1 MIYSFT
7 YFSERTRLLVDTVVL
22 VLELIGTCAFAVSG
36 AVLAI
41 TKRFDIF
48 GVIFSAIITALG
60 GGTIRDVLLGN
71 LPPAMF
77 RNYIYLIFALITA
90 VLTFITASILKNRF
104 SENIVLIDKVNN
116 VFDAVGLG
124 VFTIVGMNV
133 AINSGF
139 SDNFFFVV
147 FLGMTT
153 GCGGGIL
160 RDVIVRDVPFVLTKR
175 VYAVASICGGIV
187 YYLLYIVFDQSALLS
202 VLSGITVIFALRIL
216 ASVFKWDLPK
226 AI

>member
-1 MIYSFT
+1 M
-7 YFSERTRLLVDTVVL
+7 DTMLL

-36 AVLAI
+36 AVLGI

-48 GVIFSAIITALG
+48 GVIFSAIITSLG
-60 GGTIRDVLLGN
+60 GGTVRDVLMGN

-77 RNYIYLIFALITA
+77 RNYIYLIFALVTA
-90 VLTFITASILKNRF
+90 LLTFITASILKNTF
-104 SENIVLIDKVNN
+104 SENIVVIDRVNN
-116 VFDAVGLG
+116 IFDAIGLG

-133 AINSGF
+133 AINGGF
-139 SDNFFFVV
+139 KDNFFFVV

-160 RDVIVRDVPFVLTKR
+160 RDVIVGDIPFVLRKR
-175 VYAVASICGGIV
+175 VYAVASIGGGV
-187 YYLLYIVFDQSALLS
+187 LYYLLFVVFEQGQIISMVA
-202 VLSGITVIFALRIL
+202 GILVIFLLRIF
-216 ASVFKWDLPK
+216 ASVFKWDLPR

>member
-1 MIYSFT
+1 MDTMI
-7 YFSERTRLLVDTVVL
+7 L

-36 AVLAI
+36 AVIGI

-48 GVIFSAIITALG
+48 GVILCGIITALG
-60 GGTIRDVLLGN
+60 GGTIRDILLGN

-77 RNYIYLIFALITA
+77 RNYIYLIFAVTACLIT
-90 VLTFITASILKNRF
+90 FIVASILKTKF
-104 SENIVLIDKVNN
+104 SQNIGIIDKVNN
-116 VFDAVGLG
+116 VFDALGLG
-124 VFTIVGMNV
+124 VFTIVGMNI
-133 AINSGF
+133 AETSGF
-139 SDNFFFVV
+139 SDNFFFVI

-160 RDVIVRDVPFVLTKR
+160 RDVIISEVPFVLRKR
-175 VYAVASICGGIV
+175 IYAVASLAGGIL
-187 YYLLYIVFDQSALLS
+187 YYLMHITFSCGIILS
-202 VLSGITVIFALRIL
+202 TLSGILLIFALRLL

>member
-1 MIYSFT
+1 M
-7 YFSERTRLLVDTVVL
+7 DTMLL
-22 VLELIGTCAFAVSG
+22 VLELIGTCAFAISG
-36 AVLAI
+36 AVLGI

-48 GVIFSAIITALG
+48 GVIFSGIITALG
-60 GGTIRDVLLGN
+60 GGTIRDLLLGN

-77 RNYIYLIFALITA
+77 RNYIYLIFAVATCL
-90 VLTFITASILKNRF
+90 LTFIIASILKNKF
-104 SENIVLIDKVNN
+104 SENIVVIDKVNN
-116 VFDAVGLG
+116 IFDAIGLG

-133 AINSGF
+133 AIRNGF
-139 SDNFFFVV
+139 VHNFFFVV

-160 RDVIVRDVPFVLTKR
+160 RDVIVSEVPFVLKKR
-175 VYAVASICGGIV
+175 VYAVASIVGGIV
-187 YYLLYIVFDQSALLS
+187 YYLMYITFDQSA
-202 VLSGITVIFALRIL
+202 VLSAVVGITLIFVLRIL

>member
-1 MIYSFT
+1 M
-7 YFSERTRLLVDTVVL
+7 LL
-22 VLELIGTCAFAVSG
+22 VLELIGTCAFAISG
-36 AVLAI
+36 AVLGI

-60 GGTIRDVLLGN
+60 GGTIRDILIGN

-77 RNYIYLIFALITA
+77 RNYIYLIFALVTA
-90 VLTFITASILKNRF
+90 ILTFITASILKNKF
-104 SENIVLIDKVNN
+104 SENILIIDKVNN
-116 VFDAVGLG
+116 VFDAIGLG
-124 VFTIVGMNV
+124 VFTVVGMNV

-160 RDVIVRDVPFVLTKR
+160 RDVIVSDVPFVLRKR
-175 VYAVASICGGIV
+175 IYAVASILGGIL
-187 YYLLYIVFDQSALLS
+187 YYLLHITLEQGELISALA
-202 VLSGITVIFALRIL
+202 GILLIFTLRIL

>member
-1 MIYSFT
+1 MDAMI
-7 YFSERTRLLVDTVVL
+7 LI
-22 VLELIGTCAFAVSG
+22 LELMGTCAFAISG

-48 GVIFSAIITALG
+48 GVFFCGVVTALG
-60 GGTIRDVLLGN
+60 GGTIRDILLGN

-77 RNYIYLIFALITA
+77 RNYIYLIFALVTCL
-90 VLTFITASILKNRF
+90 LTFIVATVLKSRF
-104 SENIVLIDKVNN
+104 SENIVIIDKVNN
-116 VFDAVGLG
+116 VFDALGLG
-124 VFTIVGMNV
+124 VFTVVGMNV
-133 AINSGF
+133 AVNSGF
-139 SDNFFFVV
+139 ADNAFFVI

-160 RDVIVRDVPFVLTKR
+160 RDVIVSEVPFVLKKR
-175 VYAVASICGGIV
+175 IYAVASIAGGIV
-187 YYLLYIVFDQSALLS
+187 YYVLNITLGLNEIISTVAGIV
-202 VLSGITVIFALRIL
+202 IIFALRIS

>member
-1 MIYSFT
+1 M
-7 YFSERTRLLVDTVVL
+7 DTMLL
-22 VLELIGTCAFAVSG
+22 VLELIGTCAFAISG
-36 AVLAI
+36 AVLGI

-48 GVIFSAIITALG
+48 GVIFSGIITALG
-60 GGTIRDVLLGN
+60 GGTIRDILLGN

-77 RNYIYLIFALITA
+77 KNYIYLIFAVATCLF
-90 VLTFITASILKNRF
+90 TFIIASILKNKF
-104 SENIVLIDKVNN
+104 SENIVVIDKVNN
-116 VFDAVGLG
+116 IFDAIGLG

-160 RDVIVRDVPFVLTKR
+160 RDVIVSEVPFVLKKR
-175 VYAVASICGGIV
+175 VYAVASIAGGIS
-187 YYLLYIVFDQSALLS
+187 YYVMYIMLEQGVIISSVVGIAL
-202 VLSGITVIFALRIL
+202 IFALRIL
-216 ASVFKWDLPK
+216 ASVFKWDLPR

>member
-1 MIYSFT
+1 M
-7 YFSERTRLLVDTVVL
+7 DTMLL
-22 VLELIGTCAFAVSG
+22 VLELIGTCAFAISG
-36 AVLAI
+36 AVLGI

-48 GVIFSAIITALG
+48 GVIFSGIITALG
-60 GGTIRDVLLGN
+60 GGTIRDILLGN

-77 RNYIYLIFALITA
+77 RNYIYLIFAVATCL
-90 VLTFITASILKNRF
+90 LTFIIASILKNKF
-104 SENIVLIDKVNN
+104 SENIVVIDKVNN
-116 VFDAVGLG
+116 IFDAIGLG

-133 AINSGF
+133 AIRNGF
-139 SDNFFFVV
+139 VHNFFFVV

-160 RDVIVRDVPFVLTKR
+160 RDVIVSEVPFVLKKR
-175 VYAVASICGGIV
+175 VYAVASIVGGIV
-187 YYLLYIVFDQSALLS
+187 YYLVYITFDQSA
-202 VLSGITVIFALRIL
+202 VLSAVVGITLIFVLRIL

>member
-1 MIYSFT
+1 M
-7 YFSERTRLLVDTVVL
+7 DTMLL
-22 VLELIGTCAFAVSG
+22 VLELIGTCAFAISG
-36 AVLAI
+36 AVLGI

-48 GVIFSAIITALG
+48 GVIFSGIITALG
-60 GGTIRDVLLGN
+60 GGTIRDLLLGN

-77 RNYIYLIFALITA
+77 RNYIYLIFAVATCL
-90 VLTFITASILKNRF
+90 LTFIIASILKNKF
-104 SENIVLIDKVNN
+104 SENIIIIDKVNN
-116 VFDAVGLG
+116 VFDAIGLG

-160 RDVIVRDVPFVLTKR
+160 RDAIVGEVPFVLRKR
-175 VYAVASICGGIV
+175 VYAVASIAGGIA
-187 YYLLYIVFDQSALLS
+187 YYLMYIMLHQGVVISS
-202 VLSGITVIFALRIL
+202 VVGITLIFALRIL

>member
-1 MIYSFT
+1 M
-7 YFSERTRLLVDTVVL
+7 DTMLL

-36 AVLAI
+36 AVLGI

-48 GVIFSAIITALG
+48 GVIFSGIITALG
-60 GGTIRDVLLGN
+60 GGTIRDILLGN

-77 RNYIYLIFALITA
+77 RNYIYLIFAVAACL
-90 VLTFITASILKNRF
+90 LTFIVASILKNKF
-104 SENIVLIDKVNN
+104 SENIVVIDKVNN
-116 VFDAVGLG
+116 IFDAIGLG

-160 RDVIVRDVPFVLTKR
+160 RDVIVSEVPFVLKKR
-175 VYAVASICGGIV
+175 VYAVASIAGGTA
-187 YYLLYIVFDQSALLS
+187 YYVMYIMLQQGV
-202 VLSGITVIFALRIL
+202 VLSSVVGITLIFALRIL
-216 ASVFKWDLPK
+216 ASVFKWDLPR

>member
-1 MIYSFT
+1 M
-7 YFSERTRLLVDTVVL
+7 DTVIL
-22 VLELIGTCAFAVSG
+22 VLEIIGTCAFAISG
-36 AVLAI
+36 AVIGI

-48 GVIFSAIITALG
+48 GVIFSAVITSLG
-60 GGTIRDVLLGN
+60 GGTIRDILLGN

-77 RNYIYLIFALITA
+77 KNYIYLIFAVGTA
-90 VLTFITASILKNRF
+90 VLTFIIASILKNKF
-104 SENIVLIDKVNN
+104 SENIVIIDKINN
-116 VFDAVGLG
+116 IFDAAGLG
-124 VFTIVGMNV
+124 VFTVVGMNV
-133 AINSGF
+133 AMSAGF

-160 RDVIVRDVPFVLTKR
+160 RDVIVSDVPFVLTKR
-175 VYAVASICGGIV
+175 IYAVASITGGIV
-187 YYLLYIVFDQSALLS
+187 YYLMHITFHTGEIISA
-202 VLSGITVIFALRIL
+202 VSGIIVIFALRLL

>member
-1 MIYSFT
+1 M
-7 YFSERTRLLVDTVVL
+7 DTMLL
-22 VLELIGTCAFAVSG
+22 VLELIGTCAFAISG
-36 AVLAI
+36 AVLGI

-48 GVIFSAIITALG
+48 GVIFSGIITALG
-60 GGTIRDVLLGN
+60 GGTVRDLLLGN

-77 RNYIYLIFALITA
+77 RNYIYLIFAVATCL
-90 VLTFITASILKNRF
+90 LTFIVASILKNKF
-104 SENIVLIDKVNN
+104 SENIVIIDRVNN
-116 VFDAVGLG
+116 VFDAIGLG

-139 SDNFFFVV
+139 ADNFFFVV

-153 GCGGGIL
+153 GCGGGI
-160 RDVIVRDVPFVLTKR
+160 VRDAIVGEVPFVLRKR
-175 VYAVASICGGIV
+175 VYAVASIAGGIA
-187 YYLLYIVFDQSALLS
+187 YYVMYIMLDQGVVISA
-202 VLSGITVIFALRIL
+202 VVGITLIFALRIL

>member
-1 MIYSFT
+1 M
-7 YFSERTRLLVDTVVL
+7 DTMLL

-36 AVLAI
+36 AVLGI

-48 GVIFSAIITALG
+48 GVIFSGIITALG
-60 GGTIRDVLLGN
+60 GGTIRDILLGN

-77 RNYIYLIFALITA
+77 RNYIYLIFAVAACL
-90 VLTFITASILKNRF
+90 LTFIVASILKNKF
-104 SENIVLIDKVNN
+104 SENIVVIDKVNN
-116 VFDAVGLG
+116 IFDAIGLG

-160 RDVIVRDVPFVLTKR
+160 RDVIVSEIPFVLKKR
-175 VYAVASICGGIV
+175 VYAVASIAGGTA
-187 YYLLYIVFDQSALLS
+187 YYVMYIMLQQGV
-202 VLSGITVIFALRIL
+202 VLSSVVGITLIFALRIL
-216 ASVFKWDLPK
+216 ASVFKWDLPR

>member
-1 MIYSFT
+1 M
-7 YFSERTRLLVDTVVL
+7 DTMLL
-22 VLELIGTCAFAVSG
+22 VLELIGTCAFAISG
-36 AVLAI
+36 AVLGI

-48 GVIFSAIITALG
+48 GVIFSGIITALG
-60 GGTIRDVLLGN
+60 GGTIRDLLLGN

-77 RNYIYLIFALITA
+77 RNYIYLIFAVATCL
-90 VLTFITASILKNRF
+90 LTFIIASILKNKF
-104 SENIVLIDKVNN
+104 SENIVVIDKVNN
-116 VFDAVGLG
+116 IFDAIGLG

-139 SDNFFFVV
+139 ADNFFFVV

-160 RDVIVRDVPFVLTKR
+160 RDAIVGEVPFVLRKR
-175 VYAVASICGGIV
+175 VYAVASIAGGIA
-187 YYLLYIVFDQSALLS
+187 YYVMYIMFDQGVVISA
-202 VLSGITVIFALRIL
+202 VVGITLIFALRIL

>member
-1 MIYSFT
+1 M
-7 YFSERTRLLVDTVVL
+7 DTMLL
-22 VLELIGTCAFAVSG
+22 VLELIGTCAFAISG
-36 AVLAI
+36 AVLGI

-48 GVIFSAIITALG
+48 GVIFSGIITALG
-60 GGTIRDVLLGN
+60 GGTIRDLLLGN

-77 RNYIYLIFALITA
+77 RNYIYLIFAVATCL
-90 VLTFITASILKNRF
+90 LTFIIASILKNKF
-104 SENIVLIDKVNN
+104 SENIVVIDKVNN
-116 VFDAVGLG
+116 IFDAIGLG

-139 SDNFFFVV
+139 ADNFFFVV

-160 RDVIVRDVPFVLTKR
+160 RDAIVGEVPFVLRKR
-175 VYAVASICGGIV
+175 VYAVASIAGGIV
-187 YYLLYIVFDQSALLS
+187 YYVMYIMFDQGVVISA
-202 VLSGITVIFALRIL
+202 VVGITLIFALRIL

>member
-1 MIYSFT
+1 M
-7 YFSERTRLLVDTVVL
+7 DTMLL
-22 VLELIGTCAFAVSG
+22 VLELIGTCAFAISG
-36 AVLAI
+36 AVLGI

-48 GVIFSAIITALG
+48 GVIFSGIITALG
-60 GGTIRDVLLGN
+60 GGTVRDLLLGN

-77 RNYIYLIFALITA
+77 RNYIYLIFAVATCL
-90 VLTFITASILKNRF
+90 LTFIVASILKNKF
-104 SENIVLIDKVNN
+104 SENIVVIDKVNN
-116 VFDAVGLG
+116 IFDAIGLG

-139 SDNFFFVV
+139 ADNFFFVV

-153 GCGGGIL
+153 GCGGGI
-160 RDVIVRDVPFVLTKR
+160 VRDAIVGEVPFVLRKR
-175 VYAVASICGGIV
+175 VYAVASIAGGIA
-187 YYLLYIVFDQSALLS
+187 YYVMYIMLEQGVVISA
-202 VLSGITVIFALRIL
+202 VVGITLIFALRIL

>member
-1 MIYSFT
+1 M
-7 YFSERTRLLVDTVVL
+7 DTVIL
-22 VLELIGTCAFAVSG
+22 VLEIIGTCAFAISG
-36 AVLAI
+36 AVLGI

-60 GGTIRDVLLGN
+60 GGTIRDILLGN

-77 RNYIYLIFALITA
+77 RNYIYLIFAVATS
-90 VLTFITASILKNRF
+90 VLTFIIASILKNKF
-104 SENIVLIDKVNN
+104 SENIVIIDKVNN
-116 VFDAVGLG
+116 IFDAVGLG
-124 VFTIVGMNV
+124 VFTVVGMNV
-133 AINSGF
+133 AIGNGF
-139 SDNFFFVV
+139 GDNFFFVV

-160 RDVIVRDVPFVLTKR
+160 RDVIVSDVPFVLRKR
-175 VYAVASICGGIV
+175 IYAVASITGGVV
-187 YYLLYIVFDQSALLS
+187 YYVLFMLLHCPELISA
-202 VLSGITVIFALRIL
+202 LSGIIIIFALRLL

>member
-1 MIYSFT
+1 M
-7 YFSERTRLLVDTVVL
+7 DTVL
-22 VLELIGTCAFAVSG
+22 LIFELIGTCAFAISG

-48 GVIFSAIITALG
+48 GVIFSGILTALG
-60 GGTIRDVLLGN
+60 GGTIRDLLLGN

-77 RNYIYLIFALITA
+77 RNYIYLIFAVVTC
-90 VLTFITASILKNRF
+90 VLTFVIASILKNKF
-104 SENIVLIDKVNN
+104 SENIIVIDKVNN
-116 VFDAVGLG
+116 VFDAIGLG

-133 AINSGF
+133 AINNGF
-139 SDNFFFVV
+139 ADNFFFVV

-160 RDVIVRDVPFVLTKR
+160 RDAIIGEVPFVFRKR
-175 VYAVASICGGIV
+175 IYAVASIAGGIV
-187 YYLLYIVFDQSALLS
+187 YYLMHITFSQHVVFSAII
-202 VLSGITVIFALRIL
+202 GIILIFVLRIL

>member
-1 MIYSFT
+1 M
-7 YFSERTRLLVDTVVL
+7 DTMLL

-36 AVLAI
+36 AVLGI

-48 GVIFSAIITALG
+48 GVIFSGILTALG
-60 GGTIRDVLLGN
+60 GGTIRDLLLGN

-77 RNYIYLIFALITA
+77 RNYIYLIFAVATC
-90 VLTFITASILKNRF
+90 VLTFIVASILKNKF
-104 SENIVLIDKVNN
+104 SENIVVIDKVNN
-116 VFDAVGLG
+116 IFDAIGLG
-124 VFTIVGMNV
+124 VFTVVGMDV

-139 SDNFFFVV
+139 GDNFFFVV

-160 RDVIVRDVPFVLTKR
+160 RDVIVDEVPFVLKKR
-175 VYAVASICGGIV
+175 VYAVASIAGGIV
-187 YYLLYIVFDQSALLS
+187 YYVMYIMLEQGV
-202 VLSGITVIFALRIL
+202 VLSAVAGIALIFALRIL

>member
-1 MIYSFT
+1 MN
-7 YFSERTRLLVDTVVL
+7 TVIL
-22 VLELIGTCAFAVSG
+22 VLEIIGTCAFSISG

-48 GVIFSAIITALG
+48 GIIFCATITALG

-77 RNYIYLIFALITA
+77 RNYIYLIFALATS
-90 VLTFITASILKNRF
+90 VLTFVVARILKNKF
-104 SENIVLIDKVNN
+104 SENIVIIDKVNN
-116 VFDAVGLG
+116 VFDALGLG
-124 VFTIVGMNV
+124 VFTVVGMNV
-133 AINSGF
+133 AINNGF
-139 SDNFFFVV
+139 ADNFFFVV

-160 RDVIVRDVPFVLTKR
+160 RDVVVSDVPFVLRKR
-175 VYAVASICGGIV
+175 VYAVASIAGGIL
-187 YYLLYIVFDQSALLS
+187 YYVLWVVFECGELVS
-202 VLSGITVIFALRIL
+202 VLSGILLIFVLRLL
-216 ASVFKWDLPK
+216 ASVFRWDLPK

>member
-1 MIYSFT
+1 M
-7 YFSERTRLLVDTVVL
+7 DTMLL
-22 VLELIGTCAFAVSG
+22 VLELIGTCAFAISG
-36 AVLAI
+36 AVLGI

-48 GVIFSAIITALG
+48 GVIFSGIITALG
-60 GGTIRDVLLGN
+60 GGTIRDILLGN

-77 RNYIYLIFALITA
+77 RDYIYLIFAVATCL
-90 VLTFITASILKNRF
+90 LTFIIASILKNKF
-104 SENIVLIDKVNN
+104 SENIVVIDKVNN
-116 VFDAVGLG
+116 IFDAIGLG

-160 RDVIVRDVPFVLTKR
+160 RDAIVGEVPFVLRKR
-175 VYAVASICGGIV
+175 VYAVASIAGGIA
-187 YYLLYIVFDQSALLS
+187 YYLLYIMLQQGVVISA
-202 VLSGITVIFALRIL
+202 VVGITLIFTLRIL

>member
-1 MIYSFT
+1 M
-7 YFSERTRLLVDTVVL
+7 DTMLL
-22 VLELIGTCAFAVSG
+22 VLELIGTCAFAISG
-36 AVLAI
+36 AVLGI

-48 GVIFSAIITALG
+48 GVIFSGIITALG
-60 GGTIRDVLLGN
+60 GGTVRDLLLGN

-77 RNYIYLIFALITA
+77 RNYIYLIFAVATCL
-90 VLTFITASILKNRF
+90 LTFIVASILKNKF
-104 SENIVLIDKVNN
+104 SENIVVIDKVNN
-116 VFDAVGLG
+116 IFDAIGLG

-153 GCGGGIL
+153 GCGGGI
-160 RDVIVRDVPFVLTKR
+160 VRDAIVGEVPFVLRKR
-175 VYAVASICGGIV
+175 VYAVASIAGGIA
-187 YYLLYIVFDQSALLS
+187 YYVMYIMLEQGVVISA
-202 VLSGITVIFALRIL
+202 VVGITLIFALRIL

>member
-1 MIYSFT
+1 M
-7 YFSERTRLLVDTVVL
+7 DTMLL
-22 VLELIGTCAFAVSG
+22 VLELIGTCAFAISG
-36 AVLAI
+36 AVLGI
-41 TKRFDIF
+41 TKRFDFF
-48 GVIFSAIITALG
+48 GVIFSGIITALG
-60 GGTIRDVLLGN
+60 GGTIRDLLLGN

-77 RNYIYLIFALITA
+77 RNYIYLIFAVATCL
-90 VLTFITASILKNRF
+90 LTFIVASILKNKF
-104 SENIVLIDKVNN
+104 SENIVIIDKVNN
-116 VFDAVGLG
+116 IFDAIGLG

-147 FLGMTT
+147 FVGMTT

-160 RDVIVRDVPFVLTKR
+160 RDAIVGEVPFVLRKR
-175 VYAVASICGGIV
+175 VYAVASIAGGIA
-187 YYLLYIVFDQSALLS
+187 YYVMYIMLHQGVVISS
-202 VLSGITVIFALRIL
+202 VVGITLIFALRIL